1 MAVLKA
7 SLVSV
12 FTLVLGPRTEA
23 WPEGCS
29 ASTKSNDLKTSA
41 LLFAHRCYL
50 KVKLALDFCISF
62 SRVVDC
68 GYYLEALQF
77 EKEAIICNL

>member
-1 MAVLKA
+1 MAVLRA

-68 GYYLEALQF
+68 G
-77 EKEAIICNL
+77 CG

>member
-1 MAVLKA
+1 MAVLRA
-7 SLVSV
+7 SLVWV

-41 LLFAHRCYL
+41 LFFAHRCYL

-62 SRVVDC
+62 SRSR
-68 GYYLEALQF
+68 GLW
-77 EKEAIICNL
+77 IIFSSITI